1 MCHGKTVRGYVT
13 GTTSTS
19 LWTVYNQGLR
29 NYCGNPLRD
38 GMRKNEKL
46 EENILTPTTK
56 SADHDLPVSGNE
68 VCWPCMFAMHHLLE
82 QIALHFVMHSLY

>member
-1 MCHGKTVRGYVT
+1 
-13 GTTSTS
+13 
-19 LWTVYNQGLR
+19 
-29 NYCGNPLRD
+29 
-38 GMRKNEKL
+38 MRKNEKL

-82 QIALHFVMHSLY
+82 QIGASETL